1 MSEVV
6 QVFAAAAVAAVAAV
20 AAGGC
25 VVFLCVVFL
34 FVWVVLL
41 LAVEEEVDWRDWI
54 ITAVSF
60 IFCSKDFNCFAMCA

>member
-6 QVFAAAAVAAVAAV
+6 QDFAGAGAGAVAVAV
-20 AAGGC
+20 AAGW
-25 VVFLCVVFL
+25 CVVFL
-34 FVWVVLL
+34 FCWVVLL
-41 LAVEEEVDWRDWI
+41 LAVEEEVDWRDCI

>member
-6 QVFAAAAVAAVAAV
+6 QDFAGAGAGAGAV
-20 AAGGC
+20 AAGWC
-25 VVFLCVVFL
+25 VVFLCF
-34 FVWVVLL
+34 WVVLL
-41 LAVEEEVDWRDWI
+41 LAVEEEVDWRDCI

>member
-1 MSEVV
+1 MPEVV

-25 VVFLCVVFL
+25 VVFL

-41 LAVEEEVDWRDWI
+41 LAVEEEVAWRDCI